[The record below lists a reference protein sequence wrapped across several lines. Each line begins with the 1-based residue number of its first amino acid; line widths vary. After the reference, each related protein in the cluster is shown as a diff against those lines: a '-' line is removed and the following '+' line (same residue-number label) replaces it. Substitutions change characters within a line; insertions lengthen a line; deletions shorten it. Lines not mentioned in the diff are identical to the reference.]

1 VRVGIG
7 VALAAA
13 LGAFTL
19 GALMPGHAGLSSF
32 EVMYRLYLSFYGLV
46 FPAYVWICMIPAWRS
61 GGVPCVRSLIV
72 WLAACAA
79 ASPCFW
85 MAFIARETVWAAPGI
100 ALVLLARLLVP
111 RAPAVTPR

>member
-1 VRVGIG
+1 
-7 VALAAA
+7 
-13 LGAFTL
+13 
-19 GALMPGHAGLSSF
+19 
-32 EVMYRLYLSFYGLV
+32 V